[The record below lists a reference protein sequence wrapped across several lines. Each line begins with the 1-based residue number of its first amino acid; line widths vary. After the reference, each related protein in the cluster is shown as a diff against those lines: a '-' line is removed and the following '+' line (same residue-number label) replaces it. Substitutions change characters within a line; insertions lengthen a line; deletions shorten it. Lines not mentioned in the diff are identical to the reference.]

1 MQKMNHDKVLSCTFI
16 SSRLKIGV
24 DHQLD
29 LEMELKM
36 ELWGFVLTESL
47 IVLSLNPYKF
57 EINSPIDF

>member
-24 DHQLD
+24 DHQRD

-57 EINSPIDF
+57 